1 MANNQ
6 NTEHNT
12 GLEVVEE
19 TLTKTEQYIERNQK
33 GLSLILLAIIVVVGG
48 YIAYQRYI
56 VIPNERE
63 AQAQMFTA
71 EQYFERDSFN
81 LALNGDGNQPGFLS
95 IIEDYSSTKTG
106 NLAKY
111 YAGVCYLH
119 IGKFEEAID
128 QLSDYDSNDQIIGPQ
143 SVANIGDA
151 YIELNKVE
159 EAITYYKKAADMTK
173 NEFLAPIVLKKL
185 GLAYESVNK
194 FKEAE
199 ASYTRIQKEYF
210 NSTEARMIE
219 KYITRAQLKQQQ

>member
-6 NTEHNT
+6 NTDHNT

-19 TLTKTEQYIERNQK
+19 TLSRTEQYIERNQK
-33 GLSLILLAIIVVVGG
+33 VLSLALLAIVIIVGG

-56 VIPNERE
+56 VMPSERE

-81 LALNGDGNQPGFLS
+81 LALNGDGNQPGFLA
-95 IIEDYSSTKTG
+95 IIDDYSSTKSG

-119 IGKFEEAID
+119 LGKFQEAID
-128 QLSDYDSNDQIIGPQ
+128 HLSDFDADDQIIGPQ

-151 YIELNKVE
+151 YIELNNAE
-159 EAITYYKKAADMTK
+159 EAIKYYKKASEMTD
-173 NEFLAPIVLKKL
+173 NEFLSPIILKKL

-199 ASYTRIQKEYF
+199 LAYTRIQKEF
-210 NSTEARMIE
+210 SNSTEARMIE
-219 KYITRAQLKQQQ
+219 KYITRAQLKQ